1 MKYLKLKHRGFVL
14 FEETQSHKEIAQML
28 GDEVESAGFAHAT
41 DWCEDGKICCSG
53 ESQTLGKHCHKTDTD
68 RLRTRLSRC

>member
-41 DWCEDGKICCSG
+41 EWCEDGKICCSG
-53 ESQTLGKHCHKTDTD
+53 KSQTLGKECHETDTD